1 MHLFDPSN
9 LKQFIA
15 NFVFTDSGKGLND
28 DDGDDVDDAKRFFH
42 SRFQNDKECS
52 MGLCCSC
59 VEERVELLPY
69 LPISLPTN

>member
-42 SRFQNDKECS
+42 
-52 MGLCCSC
+52 
-59 VEERVELLPY
+59 
-69 LPISLPTN
+69 